1 VRNPILVH
9 RNKIREEIPEI
20 IFRESLRF
28 GDLIE
33 VTTKNSTYMLFV
45 VDNKNFL
52 ASGGWFGRKGR
63 TPSRVQIPGCTWGG
77 SAIKLDVVAVR
88 GLCIEFQDK
97 AVTSRVLGMKIHRE
111 TSLN

>member
-1 VRNPILVH
+1 MPQ
-9 RNKIREEIPEI
+9 I
-20 IFRESLRF
+20 IFRDSVRF

-45 VDNKNFL
+45 VDSRNFL
-52 ASGGWFGRKGR
+52 ASGGWFERKGR
-63 TPSRVQIPGCTWGG
+63 VPTRVQIPGCTWGG
-77 SAIKLDVVAVR
+77 SAIKLDVIAVR

-97 AVTSRVLGMKIHRE
+97 AVTSKVLRMKIHRE

>member
-1 VRNPILVH
+1 V
-9 RNKIREEIPEI
+9 
-20 IFRESLRF
+20 RF

-52 ASGGWFGRKGR
+52 ASGGWFERKGLA
-63 TPSRVQIPGCTWGG
+63 PARVRIPGCTWGG
-77 SAIKLDVVAVR
+77 SAIKLDAIAVP

-97 AVTSRVLGMKIHRE
+97 AVTSRVLDVKIRRE